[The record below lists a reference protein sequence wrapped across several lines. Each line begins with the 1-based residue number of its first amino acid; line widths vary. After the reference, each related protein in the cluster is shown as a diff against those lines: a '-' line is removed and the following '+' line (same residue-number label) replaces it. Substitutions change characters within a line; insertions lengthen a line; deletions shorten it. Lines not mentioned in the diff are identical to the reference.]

1 MNGLSAITM
10 RLAAVCLVASV
21 VLASCALPL
30 GSGPSP
36 SASPGTSAPSPAGSP
51 PAAGGTATGAPR
63 GDAAVAFDAARAKAH
78 LDYLASPA
86 RGGRYTASPGYD
98 EAARYMAEQLA
109 AAGVEPY
116 GDNGT
121 FLQRFRMP
129 LVDLAA
135 TPVLERLGAQPRAF
149 RHRTDFTESVGGS
162 SGGGN
167 AEGRLVFAGSGQN
180 VAALDDFAGVDV
192 SGAIVMFVSPRS
204 SSIAEAIRRGAAG
217 LLIVSDRMIKFSYIP
232 RFESRTLPTLVPTEA
247 AADELIAGSGRRIS
261 ELRRT
266 VEDQIRALGS
276 TGSAVPP
283 SVSFEAP
290 ARMRMS
296 LPLTPVREVEATNVV
311 GIIRGNDAD
320 AAKRAV
326 LVGGHLDGVGTDPDG
341 TVFEAAND
349 NASGPAV
356 TIELARSLVAR
367 KAELRH
373 SVIVVAFAAEEQ
385 GLWGSDH
392 YATQVTAIPGRSE
405 SLIAYINLDVVGCC
419 GSSLGASEE
428 SQSLFARAK
437 RAAEAEGVAISTS
450 RGSSDHASFLRRRVE
465 VMHLLWGETGSIH
478 TVRDTAASVTADR
491 LGTIGRVA
499 GRVVLE
505 LARGDAP

>member
-1 MNGLSAITM
+1 MLRRGVV
-10 RLAAVCLVASV
+10 RLVALWLAGASV
-21 VLASCALPL
+21 LGACTVPL
-30 GSGPSP
+30 GSGPPTRTPSAAAPSP
-36 SASPGTSAPSPAGSP
+36 SASVVARSPAG
-51 PAAGGTATGAPR
+51 PAAL
-63 GDAAVAFDAARAKAH
+63 AFDAARAKAH

-86 RGGRYTASPGYD
+86 RGGRYTASRGYD
-98 EAARYMAEQLA
+98 DAAQYMADQLA

-121 FLQRFRMP
+121 FFQRFRMP

-135 TPVLERLGAQPRAF
+135 TPVLERLGAAPRAF
-149 RHRTDFTESVGGS
+149 KHRADFTESIGGS
-162 SGGGN
+162 SGGGS

-180 VAALDDFAGVDV
+180 VAALDDFAAIDV
-192 SGAIVMFVSPRS
+192 SGAIVMFISPRS

-217 LLIVSDRMIKFSYIP
+217 MLIVSDRMIKFSYIP
-232 RFESRTLPTLVPTEA
+232 RFDSRTLPTLVPTEA
-247 AADELIAGSGRRIS
+247 AADELLAGSGRRIS

-266 VEDQIRALGS
+266 VEDQLRAVGS
-276 TGSAVPP
+276 TGATIPP

-290 ARMRMS
+290 VRMRMS
-296 LPLTPVREVEATNVV
+296 LPLTPLREVEATNVV

-392 YATQVTAIPGRSE
+392 YATNVSTIPGRPE
-405 SLIAYINLDVVGCC
+405 SLIAYLNLDVVGCC

-437 RAAEAEGVAISTS
+437 RAAEAEGVPLSTS

-465 VMHLLWGETGSIH
+465 VMHLLWGDTGPIH

-491 LGTIGRVA
+491 LGTVGRVA